1 MLNVIIVEDDPQ
13 IGGLHAQFVQQDERF
28 KVLAMVSTLADAQK
42 MVEWAKPDLV
52 IVDNYLPD
60 GLGIELVRAL
70 IDVQPKPACILVTAA
85 CDLET
90 AQQAYRFGAF
100 DYVVKPV
107 DYRRLAESLQRFYRL
122 RHPERFSKVVR
133 QQDLDELFH
142 PQRSKPQTTIDD
154 FTLEQMLEHFSH
166 TNVEHTADSMALRL
180 GISKSTARR
189 YLDSAVEAGEITA
202 YLEHGK
208 VGRPTRVYR
217 RPRFDEIFR

>member
-1 MLNVIIVEDDPQ
+1 MLSVIIVEDDPQ
-13 IGGLHAQFVQQDERF
+13 IGGLHAQFVQQDGRF
-28 KVLAMVSTLADAQK
+28 KVLAIVPTLADAQN
-42 MVEWAKPDLV
+42 MVKWAKPDLV

-60 GLGIELVRAL
+60 GLGIDLVRAL
-70 IDVQPKPACILVTAA
+70 IDSQPRPECILVTAA

-100 DYVVKPV
+100 DYLVKPV
-107 DYRRLAESLQRFYRL
+107 DYRRLSESLQRFYRL
-122 RHPERFSKVVR
+122 QHPESSPKAVR

-142 PQRSKPQTTIDD
+142 PQRGKTNTAIDD
-154 FTLEQMLEHFSH
+154 FTLEQMLDHFAH
-166 TNVEHTADSMALRL
+166 ANVEHTADSIALRL

-189 YLDSAVEAGEITA
+189 YLDSAVEAGEIVA

-217 RPRFDEIFR
+217 RPRLDEMAR